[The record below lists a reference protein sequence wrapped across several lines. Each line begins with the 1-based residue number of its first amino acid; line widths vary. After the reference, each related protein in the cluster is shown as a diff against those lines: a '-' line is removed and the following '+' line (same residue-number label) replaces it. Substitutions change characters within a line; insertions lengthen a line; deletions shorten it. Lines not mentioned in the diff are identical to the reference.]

1 MRSSIGFMLLTVFSS
16 AAFAQQPP
24 PAYTPS
30 PGSMQHSPST
40 AEPPANNSMQ
50 QTPPSAAQATD
61 LNAIFDKL
69 NVSHTGKLT
78 KTEAQAHPTVA
89 ANFDAADVNHDGVV
103 TKDEF
108 LAAFRPAQ

>member
-1 MRSSIGFMLLTVFSS
+1 MKSSIGFMLLTVLSS

-24 PAYTPS
+24 PTYTP
-30 PGSMQHSPST
+30 PNGSMHNPST
-40 AEPPANNSMQ
+40 TEPPASPSMK
-50 QTPPSAAQATD
+50 QTPPSTAHAAD
-61 LNAIFDKL
+61 LGVIFDKL

-78 KTEAQAHPTVA
+78 KAEAQAHPTVA
-89 ANFDAADVNHDGVV
+89 ANFDAADTNHDGVV

>member
-1 MRSSIGFMLLTVFSS
+1 MKSSIGFMLLTVLAS

-24 PAYTPS
+24 ASNPPT
-30 PGSMQHSPST
+30 GSMHNPST
-40 AEPPANNSMQ
+40 AEPPASPSMK
-50 QTPPSAAQATD
+50 QTPPSAAQAPD
-61 LNAIFDKL
+61 LAAIFDRL

-89 ANFDAADVNHDGVV
+89 ANFDAADADHDGVV